1 MLVKRI
7 PVKMGVRF
15 LFSIFDGKYSLRSE
29 MGKGKIGKY
38 PLKKRFDTAEKREE
52 RGTLYEKALGGFCL
66 KNRRVIIL
74 EKQTK
79 KKSAA
84 AVVFRFVKGNLWLFA
99 AGLLCSMLNTVFN
112 SLTPQIIRLTVDSVV
127 GTDKMPAWLTR
138 LRIGQIALKNPKHF
152 LIYAAAAV
160 LLTAILSGVFS
171 LCARLSTA
179 KASEN
184 SIKSLRDE
192 LYGHIQKLPFSW
204 HTEHQTGEIIQRCT
218 SDVDVIRNFIS
229 AQMVEVFRISFLILI
244 TVGIMFSMNAKISL
258 VAVVFVP
265 IIMFYSYYF
274 SSKISKR
281 FMEAD
286 VAEGELSSAVQ
297 ENLTGVRVVRAFGR
311 ERYEIERFDKKN
323 TAFSELWIRLGH
335 MMTAYWSTGDFIMAL
350 QVMTVICVGT
360 ISAVHGEITL
370 GEFLAFVSY
379 NATLSWPVR
388 GLGKIL
394 AEMSKTGVS
403 IERVSYILQS
413 EPEQDLPEALTPPMN
428 GDIVFEHVT
437 FGYENQKPVLD
448 DVSFTIP
455 AGSTFAIL
463 GGTGSGKTTLMHL
476 LNRLYDLKEGNGR
489 ITVGGVDISKISRAH
504 LRKNI
509 AIVLQEP
516 FLFSRTIRENIG
528 IACEQADREKQFEY
542 VRRAARSACVDEAIE
557 SFANGYETVVGER
570 GVTLS
575 GGQKQRVAIARML
588 TQNAPVM
595 IFDDSLSAVDAE
607 TDTKIRRA
615 LKEKMGSAT
624 TILISHRITT
634 LMQADQI
641 LVLNKGKVAQI
652 GVHEE
657 LIRTPGIYQD
667 IYQIQM
673 NNADRELLKQF
684 SAEHPTES
692 R

>member
-1 MLVKRI
+1 MQKNQQKQKSSALV
-7 PVKMGVRF
+7 
-15 LFSIFDGKYSLRSE
+15 
-29 MGKGKIGKY
+29 
-38 PLKKRFDTAEKREE
+38 
-52 RGTLYEKALGGFCL
+52 FC
-66 KNRRVIIL
+66 
-74 EKQTK
+74 
-79 KKSAA
+79 
-84 AVVFRFVKGNLWLFA
+84 FVKDNLWLFGL
-99 AGLLCSMLNTVFN
+99 GLLCSMLNTVFN
-112 SLTPQIIRLTVDSVV
+112 SLTPQIIRVTVDSVIGSAELPGWV
-127 GTDKMPAWLTR
+127 TALGLGQLAKSQPAKM
-138 LRIGQIALKNPKHF
+138 
-152 LIYAAAAV
+152 LILAAAAV
-160 LLTAILSGVFS
+160 LITAVLSGLFS
-171 LCARLSTA
+171 FFARFQTA

-184 SIKSLRDE
+184 SIKALRDE

-204 HTEHQTGEIIQRCT
+204 HTAHQTGEIIQRCT

-229 AQMVEVFRISFLILI
+229 AQMVEVFRISFLILM
-244 TVGIMFSMNAKISL
+244 TVAIMFSMNVKISL

-265 IIMFYSYYF
+265 IIMFYSFYF

-281 FMEAD
+281 FMDAD
-286 VAEGELSSAVQ
+286 VAEGVLSSVVQ

-311 ERYEIERFDKKN
+311 ENFEIDRFSEKN
-323 TAFSELWIRLGH
+323 SAFSELWIRLGH
-335 MMTAYWSTGDFIMAL
+335 MMTAFWSTGDLIMAL
-350 QVMTVICVGT
+350 QVLTVICVGT
-360 ISAVHGEITL
+360 VSAVNGEITL

-403 IERVSYILQS
+403 IDRVGYILQS
-413 EPEQDLPEALTPPMN
+413 EPEQESPEALTPPMDK
-428 GDIVFEHVT
+428 DIVFDHVT
-437 FGYENQKPVLD
+437 FGYDNQKPVLD

-455 AGSTFAIL
+455 AGSTFAVL

-476 LNRLYDLKEGNGR
+476 LNRLYDLEEGQGK
-489 ITVGGVDISKISRAH
+489 ITVGGVDINKISRSH

-528 IACEQADREKQFEY
+528 ITFRGQDEDSMMEY
-542 VRRAARSACVDEAIE
+542 VRAAARSACVDEAIE
-557 SFANGYETVVGER
+557 GFTNGYETIVGER

-607 TDTKIRRA
+607 TDAKIRQQ
-615 LKEKMGSAT
+615 LKEKMGHAT

-634 LMQADQI
+634 LMQADRI
-641 LVLNKGKVAQI
+641 LVLDGGKVADI
-652 GVHEE
+652 GTHEE
-657 LIRTPGIYQD
+657 LISRDGIYRE

-673 NNADRELLKQF
+673 NNADRELLRQ
-684 SAEHPTES
+684 SASTEKTE
-692 R
+692 

>member
-1 MLVKRI
+1 MQKNQQ
-7 PVKMGVRF
+7 KQK
-15 LFSIFDGKYSLRSE
+15 SS
-29 MGKGKIGKY
+29 
-38 PLKKRFDTAEKREE
+38 
-52 RGTLYEKALGGFCL
+52 AL
-66 KNRRVIIL
+66 
-74 EKQTK
+74 
-79 KKSAA
+79 
-84 AVVFRFVKGNLWLFA
+84 VFRFVKDNLWLFGL
-99 AGLLCSMLNTVFN
+99 GLLCSMLNTVFN
-112 SLTPQIIRLTVDSVV
+112 SLTPQIIRVTVDSVIGSAELPGWV
-127 GTDKMPAWLTR
+127 TALGLGQLAKSQPAKM
-138 LRIGQIALKNPKHF
+138 
-152 LIYAAAAV
+152 LILAAAAV
-160 LLTAILSGVFS
+160 LITAVLSGLFS
-171 LCARLSTA
+171 FFARFQTA

-184 SIKSLRDE
+184 SIKALRDE

-204 HTEHQTGEIIQRCT
+204 HTAHQTGEIIQRCT

-229 AQMVEVFRISFLILI
+229 AQMVEVFRISFLILM
-244 TVGIMFSMNAKISL
+244 TVAIMFSMNVKISL

-265 IIMFYSYYF
+265 IIMFYSFYF

-281 FMEAD
+281 FMDAD
-286 VAEGELSSAVQ
+286 VAEGVLSSVVQ

-311 ERYEIERFDKKN
+311 ENFEIDRFSEKN
-323 TAFSELWIRLGH
+323 SAFSELWIRLGH
-335 MMTAYWSTGDFIMAL
+335 MMTAFWSTGDLIMAL
-350 QVMTVICVGT
+350 QVLTVICVGT
-360 ISAVHGEITL
+360 VSAVNGEITL

-403 IERVSYILQS
+403 IDRVGYILQS
-413 EPEQDLPEALTPPMN
+413 EPEQESPEVLTPPMDK
-428 GDIVFEHVT
+428 DIVFDHVT
-437 FGYENQKPVLD
+437 FGYDNQKPVLD

-455 AGSTFAIL
+455 AGSTFAVL

-476 LNRLYDLKEGNGR
+476 LNRLYDLEEGQGK
-489 ITVGGVDISKISRAH
+489 ITVGGVDINKISRSH

-528 IACEQADREKQFEY
+528 ITFRGQDEDSMMEY
-542 VRRAARSACVDEAIE
+542 VRAAARSACVDEAIE
-557 SFANGYETVVGER
+557 GFTNGYETIVGER

-607 TDTKIRRA
+607 TDAKIRQQ
-615 LKEKMGSAT
+615 LKEKMGHAT

-634 LMQADQI
+634 LMQADRI
-641 LVLNKGKVAQI
+641 LVLDGGKVADI
-652 GVHEE
+652 GTHEE
-657 LIRTPGIYQD
+657 LISRDGIYRE

-673 NNADRELLKQF
+673 NNADRELLRQ
-684 SAEHPTES
+684 SASTEKTE
-692 R
+692 